1 MKLLKSW
8 KFYIAVLA
16 VIAIIA
22 WFGGCFRSDQVLML
36 QVGTQPIAVTLHDR
50 DLKLAGT
57 GNIFEVDD
65 EKHHHLIFRG
75 TFLTKSQ
82 YEQNI
87 AAIPKQPQLKVLK
100 NSDDL
105 VEFQYTGEQGT
116 ITHYLFPVKGSSGDF
131 VYLYSAMPVET
142 ADAVFPKLTVQ
153 VK

>member
-16 VIAIIA
+16 VILIIA
-22 WFGGCFRSDQVLML
+22 WFAGCFRSDQVLTL
-36 QVGTQPIAVTLHDR
+36 QVGSQPIAVTLHDR
-50 DLKLAGT
+50 DLKLAGS

-82 YEQNI
+82 YEQNL
-87 AAIPKQPQLKVLK
+87 AAIPKHPQLKVLK
-100 NSDDL
+100 NSDGL

-116 ITHYLFPVKGSSGDF
+116 ATHYLFPVKGSSENF

-142 ADAVFPKLTVQ
+142 TDAVFPKLTIQ